1 MRVEELEELVE
12 LDGAAGGG
20 AGGAGGMMVPP
31 VVERV
36 MRLEAVPVEE
46 LEELVALVENSIE
59 QRSGTSLRSN
69 SLLTPMTSGGGA
81 PAAGGAGFGIGSALH
96 FAEKTNDAFGVA
108 PSRESAAS
116 AHPSGGFWNLG
127 SAD

>member
-1 MRVEELEELVE
+1 MGVEELVE

-20 AGGAGGMMVPP
+20 AGGAGGMVVPP

-46 LEELVALVENSIE
+46 LEELVALVEDSIE
-59 QRSGTSLRSN
+59 QRSLTSRRSN

-81 PAAGGAGFGIGSALH
+81 PAAGGAGFGIGSALR
-96 FAEKTNDAFGVA
+96 FAEKTNDAFGVT

-116 AHPSGGFWNLG
+116 AHPSGG
-127 SAD
+127 S

>member
-1 MRVEELEELVE
+1 
-12 LDGAAGGG
+12 
-20 AGGAGGMMVPP
+20 MVPP
-31 VVERV
+31 VVEQV

-46 LEELVALVENSIE
+46 LEELVALVEDSIE
-59 QRSGTSLRSN
+59 QRSLTSRRSN

-81 PAAGGAGFGIGSALH
+81 PAAGGAGFGFGSALR